1 MPHERLTFDP
11 SAAQDANLGRPRLLG
26 LGNLVRKDLAE
37 WLHGKRPWVVLGVT
51 TFVFALAAANARIT
65 EWAARSFPAEP
76 GDGPAK
82 VLSVQPLDNLVF
94 AIGTQFIVLAAIFA
108 TMSLLLAER
117 DSGTLAWTI
126 SKPVSR
132 TSVLV
137 SKWLT
142 STLILWVA
150 AVVIPWFTTALVT
163 ALYGVPD
170 LAVVIALGVT
180 LITVPAFFVAV
191 ALAAATFVPSQAA
204 VGAIGRRGLR
214 GAADRRWR
222 RPGPHT
228 LLPGLDLRLGRG
240 NLDRRPGLP
249 RDARCLARGDGDP
262 VRCGS
267 TATERDGHVARDAG
281 ERSSWQSRTDEPAGA
296 ISLPRT

>member
-1 MPHERLTFDP
+1 M
-11 SAAQDANLGRPRLLG
+11 LG

-51 TFVFALAAANARIT
+51 TSVFALAAANARIT
-65 EWAARSFPAEP
+65 EWAVRSFPAEP

-82 VLSVQPLDNLVF
+82 VLSVQPLDNLLF

-108 TMSLLLAER
+108 TMSLLIAER

-142 STLILWVA
+142 STLVLWVA
-150 AVVIPWFTTALVT
+150 AVVIPLAVTTALVT
-163 ALYGVPD
+163 VLYGLPD
-170 LAVVIALGVT
+170 LATVIVLGVT
-180 LITVPAFFVAV
+180 LIAVPAFFVAV

-204 VGAIGRRGLR
+204 VGAIGLAVFVAPQIVGGVVPALTPFFPGSIFDWAVAVSTGGPASIVTPVAWLVGL
-214 GAADRRWR
+214 AV
-222 RPGPHT
+222 
-228 LLPGLDLRLGRG
+228 LFV
-240 NLDRRPGLP
+240 
-249 RDARCLARGDGDP
+249 LARQRLNAMD
-262 VRCGS
+262 
-267 TATERDGHVARDAG
+267 
-281 ERSSWQSRTDEPAGA
+281 
-296 ISLPRT
+296 L

>member
-1 MPHERLTFDP
+1 MNAVTFDP
-11 SAAQDANLGRPRLLG
+11 SAVQDADHGRPRLLG

-65 EWAARSFPAEP
+65 EWAARSFPADP

-94 AIGTQFIVLAAIFA
+94 AIGTQFIVLAVIFA

-150 AVVIPWFTTALVT
+150 AVVIPLTFTTALVT
-163 ALYGVPD
+163 VLYGLPD

-191 ALAAATFVPSQAA
+191 ALTAATFVPSQAA
-204 VGAIGRRGLR
+204 VGAIAVAVFVAPQIVGGVVPALTPFFPGSIFDWAVVISTGGPASLVTPVAWLVGLAILFVVAQRRLN
-214 GAADRRWR
+214 AMDM
-222 RPGPHT
+222 
-228 LLPGLDLRLGRG
+228 
-240 NLDRRPGLP
+240 
-249 RDARCLARGDGDP
+249 
-262 VRCGS
+262 
-267 TATERDGHVARDAG
+267 
-281 ERSSWQSRTDEPAGA
+281 
-296 ISLPRT
+296 

>member
-1 MPHERLTFDP
+1 MNAVTFDP
-11 SAAQDANLGRPRLLG
+11 SAVQQTNLGRPRLLG
-26 LGNLVRKDLAE
+26 LGNLVRKDLSE

-51 TFVFALAAANARIT
+51 TSVFALAAANSRIT
-65 EWAARSFPAEP
+65 EWAVRSFPAEP

-82 VLSVQPLDNLVF
+82 VLSVLPLDNVLF

-142 STLILWVA
+142 STLMLWVA
-150 AVVIPWFTTALVT
+150 AVVIPLTFTTVLVT
-163 ALYGVPD
+163 VLYGLPD

-191 ALAAATFVPSQAA
+191 ALTAATFVPSQAA
-204 VGAIGRRGLR
+204 VGAIGVAIFVAPQIVGGVVPALTPFFPGSIFDWAVGISTGGPAALVTPVAWLVGLAVLFALAKRRLN
-214 GAADRRWR
+214 AMDM
-222 RPGPHT
+222 
-228 LLPGLDLRLGRG
+228 
-240 NLDRRPGLP
+240 
-249 RDARCLARGDGDP
+249 
-262 VRCGS
+262 
-267 TATERDGHVARDAG
+267 
-281 ERSSWQSRTDEPAGA
+281 
-296 ISLPRT
+296 

>member
-1 MPHERLTFDP
+1 MNAETLDTFAVQQAKP
-11 SAAQDANLGRPRLLG
+11 GRPRLLG
-26 LGNLVRKDLAE
+26 LGNLVRKDLSE

-51 TFVFALAAANARIT
+51 TSVFALAAANARIT
-65 EWAARSFPAEP
+65 EWAVRSFPAEP

-82 VLSVQPLDNLVF
+82 VLSVQPLDNILL

-150 AVVIPWFTTALVT
+150 AVVIPLTLTTALVT
-163 ALYGVPD
+163 VLYGLPD

-191 ALAAATFVPSQAA
+191 ALTAATFVPSQAA
-204 VGAIGRRGLR
+204 VGAIGVAVFVAPQIVGGVVPALTPFFPGSIFDWAVQASTGGEASLVTPIAWLAGL
-214 GAADRRWR
+214 AVLFA
-222 RPGPHT
+222 
-228 LLPGLDLRLGRG
+228 
-240 NLDRRPGLP
+240 
-249 RDARCLARGDGDP
+249 LARQ
-262 VRCGS
+262 RL
-267 TATERDGHVARDAG
+267 DAM
-281 ERSSWQSRTDEPAGA
+281 D
-296 ISLPRT
+296 L